1 MKKIIYTLTLLMS
14 MASFA
19 QETTTSKTSLDLGA
33 AFQSRYIWR
42 GLNPGGSSPS
52 IQPSMS
58 LTSGSFTLGAW
69 GAYSTGGVNKFQE
82 ADLYLTLAA
91 SKKVAF
97 TLTDYYFPE
106 EGINNGYFNY
116 GTTTGHVL
124 ELMFTVGG
132 SDSFP
137 ISFTAATNF
146 AGADKNGTKQ
156 SYATYL
162 EAKYDTKIGNTDFSV
177 VAGGVFS
184 DNGGYYLTN
193 GSGLINLS
201 FLAAKEIKL
210 SSTFSLPVNTGLT
223 FNPDQGNVYFTFGF
237 SL

>member
-1 MKKIIYTLTLLMS
+1 MKKIILVTFLFCGLTIFS
-14 MASFA
+14 
-19 QETTTSKTSLDLGA
+19 QETKTAKSQLDFGA
-33 AFQSRYIWR
+33 DFQSRYVWR

-58 LTSGSFTLGAW
+58 LTSGILTLGAW

-97 TLTDYYFPE
+97 TLTDYYFPK
-106 EGINNGYFNY
+106 EGISNNYFKY
-116 GTTTGHVL
+116 GTTTGHIL
-124 ELMFTVGG
+124 ELMLTVGG

-156 SYATYL
+156 SYSTYL
-162 EAKYDTKIGNTDFSV
+162 EAKYDTKIGDTAFSV

-184 DNGGYYLTN
+184 DNGGFYQTN

-223 FNPDQGNVYFTFGF
+223 LNPDQGNIYFTFGF